1 MVCALLF
8 IIALGMIGI
17 GASQLMKRHDA
28 TTGPAPLPS
37 AELIVTE
44 DTTEPDEAKV
54 TVEEYQVAPDM
65 PRLVSIP
72 SIDSSGPIQKIGVTK
87 ENAIAAPSNVHFAGW
102 YTSSVKPGDVG
113 LSIIDGHVSGKY
125 VDGIFKRLNEVKP
138 GDQITVEYGDK
149 SQKTFEVVDIKTL
162 PEAESAGFF
171 LSKQDGIEQQL
182 NLITC
187 GGKFDRATQKY
198 ADRVIVVAKLI
209 TKI

>member
-1 MVCALLF
+1 MISAILF
-8 IIALGMIGI
+8 IAALSMIGI
-17 GASQLMKRHDA
+17 GATQLMKRHDA
-28 TTGPAPLPS
+28 TTGPTPLPS
-37 AELIVTE
+37 AELVVTE
-44 DTTEPDEAKV
+44 DAAEPDEAKV
-54 TVEEYQVAPDM
+54 AVDGYQVAPDM
-65 PRLVSIP
+65 PRIVSIP

-125 VDGIFKRLNEVKP
+125 VDGIFKRLGEVKP

-149 SQKTFEVVDIKTL
+149 SQKTFEAVEIKTL
-162 PEAESAGFF
+162 PETESAHFL
-171 LSKQDGIEQQL
+171 LSKQDGIGQQL

-198 ADRVIVVAKLI
+198 ADRVIVVAKRLDL
-209 TKI
+209 